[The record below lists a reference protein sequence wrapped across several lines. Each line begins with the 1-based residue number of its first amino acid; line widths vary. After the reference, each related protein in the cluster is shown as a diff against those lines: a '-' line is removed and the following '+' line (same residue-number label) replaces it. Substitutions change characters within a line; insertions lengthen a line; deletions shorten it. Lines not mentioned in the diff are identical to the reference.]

1 MVQWSVRGIS
11 VHSWLW
17 DTMRGMC
24 RLLMITIQPL
34 VRAELDGERLPSGVL
49 CDNEGARRSLR
60 AFPTPLRYVYPGL
73 SANLVT
79 EKKLY
84 KRFKRYIQTKL
95 FFWCF
100 FLFAF
105 YFSGGNVWSEL
116 VSGVNKHRFHH
127 CCRAARVAWVN
138 ETRFKDTVHKYAR
151 WLVTVAHVIFRA
163 RKTCLKCTKRARPY
177 PKSRHYHNTIQS
189 NNMLILK
196 IQLPSNQ

>member
-105 YFSGGNVWSEL
+105 YFSGGNV
-116 VSGVNKHRFHH
+116 
-127 CCRAARVAWVN
+127 
-138 ETRFKDTVHKYAR
+138 
-151 WLVTVAHVIFRA
+151 
-163 RKTCLKCTKRARPY
+163 
-177 PKSRHYHNTIQS
+177 
-189 NNMLILK
+189 
-196 IQLPSNQ
+196 